1 MSLRELLVEP
11 LIYMPPERALEG
23 LSSEMAERHASATVH
38 SIAEIVA
45 HMIFWQ
51 EWFIKRLRGEAV
63 QMAPSAAL
71 GWPEVQ
77 PNSWPTLRDRFVRGL
92 DEAAAIGQQGS
103 AHLESPVTPT
113 IEYPPLAQ
121 MTVRD
126 ALVHIATHNAHHMGQ
141 VITLRQVLGAW
152 PPPAG
157 SWTW

>member
-1 MSLRELLVEP
+1 MSLRELLVETS
-11 LIYMPPERALEG
+11 IYMPPERVLEG
-23 LSSEMAERHASATVH
+23 LSGEMAERHASASVH

-51 EWFIKRLRGEAV
+51 EWFITRLQGENAPMV
-63 QMAPSAAL
+63 QSAAL
-71 GWPEVQ
+71 GWPAVV
-77 PNSWPTLRDRFVRGL
+77 PGSWPALRDRFVRGL
-92 DEAAAIGQQGS
+92 DEAAAIGQEGPRLDAPLQP
-103 AHLESPVTPT
+103 A
-113 IEYPPLAQ
+113 IDYPPLAHL
-121 MTVRD
+121 TVRD

>member
-1 MSLRELLVEP
+1 MSLRELLVET
-11 LIYMPPERALEG
+11 IAYMPPERALEG

-51 EWFIKRLRGEAV
+51 EWFIGRLRGEAAP
-63 QMAPSAAL
+63 MAESASL
-71 GWPEVQ
+71 GWPAVQ
-77 PNSWPTLRDRFVRGL
+77 AGSWSTVRERFVRGL
-92 DEAAAIGQQGS
+92 DAAAAIGQQGS
-103 AHLESPVTPT
+103 ARLDARVTPA

-121 MTVRD
+121 LTVRD

-141 VITLRQVLGAW
+141 VITLRQVLGLW